1 MRTLLAAV
9 VTALLASLL
18 VASPAAA
25 ATPTLA
31 IESQYANAI
40 YADPIGPAG
49 IRDTVGFA
57 GVLTDV
63 ADQPVV
69 GQELVLERRLTN
81 QADFEP
87 VGSGVTDS
95 NGRVVLYVPA
105 QGNAVYRF
113 TYAGDGVTYDPAVS
127 ANKALKVQRDFNA
140 RKVTNKGN
148 IFLRGNIN
156 PGWGGR
162 NVTLQKKSCGTC
174 AWKNV
179 GGAKSSATGAWSLR
193 AAYPPLGKVWRF
205 RARIPAEGLF
215 VASTSA
221 VLITKTIR
229 K

>member
-1 MRTLLAAV
+1 MRTLLSAV

-25 ATPTLA
+25 ATTTLA
-31 IESQYANAI
+31 IESQYANAT
-40 YADPIGPAG
+40 YRDGAGPAG
-49 IRDTVGFA
+49 ARDTVGYR
-57 GVLTDV
+57 GTLIDD

-69 GQELVLERRLTN
+69 GQELVLERRFAN
-81 QADFEP
+81 EADFQ
-87 VGSGVTDS
+87 VVDSGTTDGAGIVT
-95 NGRVVLYVPA
+95 LYVPA
-105 QGNAVYRF
+105 RGNAVYRF
-113 TYAGDGVTYDPAVS
+113 TYAGDGATYDPAVS
-127 ANKALKVQRDFNA
+127 AGKVLKVQRDFNA

-162 NVTLQKKSCGTC
+162 NLTLQKKSCRKC

-221 VLITKTIR
+221 VLITKTTR
-229 K
+229 Q